1 MSERITKINLD
12 VEKFTSILQ
21 DLNSRFSHSMPRAEH
36 EAYKEKTQMEIEK
49 LSNELKE
56 SNAIRSLVEDN
67 ATKIGEIEVAEV
79 GRTSDLLRSMEGAKE
94 MWPEWLQRVAGIES
108 RITDLGSR
116 MNDQVDTMKL
126 QSTVI
131 DLQSQQ
137 SNMISQSEIDGHKE
151 KICELEARLAQSRP
165 VREVDDLSSRI
176 QELEAR
182 LSSMVDKASVDDLQE
197 RIVELETSLS
207 ETIPKSEASA
217 QSIELEARIDAS
229 NSENQALKYRITDL
243 QSELESTIPRI
254 EAENRVVEL
263 EEKLRELQQAIDNLQ
278 TNVAEGDISTQTE
291 LGRRFQFGGVHAD
304 ATTVAE
310 FRDRLSEL
318 GHEEIEKFLR
328 GGDFERWLGET
339 MGEVDLAYRVSCV
352 RAGTCTGDELKNQ
365 LLQVLQ
371 SSQSSEPELTASAV
385 AFNPYNTYSA

>member
-1 MSERITKINLD
+1 MSERTTKINLD
-12 VEKFTSILQ
+12 VKKFTSILQ
-21 DLNSRFSHSMPRAEH
+21 DLNSRLSQSMPRTEH

-49 LSNELKE
+49 LSNELNE
-56 SNAIRSLVEDN
+56 SNAMRSLVEGT

-94 MWPEWLQRVAGIES
+94 MWAEWLQRVAGIES
-108 RITDLGSR
+108 RIANLGSR
-116 MNDQVDTMKL
+116 MDNQVDTMKL

-131 DLQSQQ
+131 DLQSHQR
-137 SNMISQSEIDGHKE
+137 NMVSQSEIDGQKE
-151 KICELEARLAQSRP
+151 KIFELEARLAQSRP
-165 VREVDDLSSRI
+165 VSEVDDLSSRI
-176 QELEAR
+176 REFEER
-182 LSSMVDKASVDDLQE
+182 LSSMVDKASADALQQ

-217 QSIELEARIDAS
+217 QSIELEARVNAS
-229 NSENQALKYRITDL
+229 NSENQALKHRITDL
-243 QSELESTIPRI
+243 QSELESTIPRA

-263 EEKLRELQQAIDNLQ
+263 EERLRELQQAIDRLQ
-278 TNVAEGDISTQTE
+278 INVAEGDISTQTE
-291 LGRRFQFGGVHAD
+291 LGLRFQFGGGHAD

-310 FRDRLSEL
+310 FRDRLNEL

-339 MGEVDLAYRVSCV
+339 MGEADLAYRVSCV
-352 RAGTCTGDELKNQ
+352 RAGTCTGDELRNQ

-371 SSQSSEPELTASAV
+371 ISQSSESELIASAHTH
-385 AFNPYNTYSA
+385 PE